1 MEKRNG
7 LQFPQMTAD
16 SVAADSKNGMEILF
30 AYARNSG
37 LVVEAEWVRMAK
49 KYGVATDGVAI
60 RLPVPTAARKRE
72 VRA

>member
-1 MEKRNG
+1 MVKRNG

-16 SVAADSKNGMEILF
+16 SVAADSKKGMEILF
-30 AYARNSG
+30 THARRSG

-60 RLPVPTAARKRE
+60 RLPMPTAARKRE
-72 VRA
+72 VMA